1 MYFLNNCITDWK
13 HSTYMELMND
23 HYDSPWKEAIEHY
36 FPEFMAFYF
45 PAAYAG
51 IHWTKE
57 HVFLDQELRAVVQ
70 DAELGTRFVDKLV
83 RVTELS
89 GEESWIY
96 IHVEVQG
103 TRQAEFAKRMFVY
116 NYRIF
121 DRYEKPVASL
131 AVLADEHKQ
140 WKPTS
145 YGYNVL
151 GCMHTLEFPVAKLTD
166 YDEKLDELLA
176 SDNAFGLITAAHIL
190 TRQTRKKHQ
199 ERYEAKLRLI
209 KILYQRHWDKQ
220 RVINLLT
227 VVDWLMTLPAWLDTK
242 VWKEIETIE
251 EHKSMKYITSIERI
265 GIAKGITQ
273 GIAKG
278 RIEGESKLLKRLL
291 EHRFGVLPAWATEKL
306 TNAPEPALEAWGEAV
321 LTATTL
327 DAVFQ
332 IEATPKKSKE

>member
-1 MYFLNNCITDWK
+1 
-13 HSTYMELMND
+13 MEPLND
-23 HYDSPWKEAIEHY
+23 HYDSPWKDAIEHY
-36 FPEFMAFYF
+36 FPEFMTFYF
-45 PAAYAG
+45 PDDYQC
-51 IHWTKE
+51 IDWTKE
-57 HVFLDQELRAVVQ
+57 YVFLDQELRSVVQ

-89 GEESWIY
+89 GEERWIY

-103 TRQAEFAKRMFVY
+103 TRQAEFAKRMFIY

-131 AVLADEHKQ
+131 AVLADEHKR

-145 YGYNVL
+145 YGYAAL
-151 GCMHTLEFPVAKLTD
+151 GCRHTLEFPIAKLTD
-166 YDEKLDELLA
+166 YDEKLHELLA

-227 VVDWLMTLPAWLDTK
+227 VVDWLMTLPTWLDTK
-242 VWKEIETIE
+242 VWQEMETIE

-265 GIAKGITQ
+265 GIAKGRVE
-273 GIAKG
+273 G
-278 RIEGESKLLKRLL
+278 RVEGESKLLKRQL
-291 EHRFGVLPAWATEKL
+291 ERRFGALPAWVTEKL
-306 TNAPEPALEAWGEAV
+306 SNAAEPALEAWGEAI
-321 LTATTL
+321 LNASTL
-327 DAVFQ
+327 EAVFNS
-332 IEATPKKSKE
+332 EATQK

>member
-1 MYFLNNCITDWK
+1 MDTP
-13 HSTYMELMND
+13 TD

-36 FPEFMAFYF
+36 FPEFMMFYF
-45 PAAYAG
+45 PDAYAE
-51 IHWTKE
+51 IDWSKE

-103 TRQAEFAKRMFVY
+103 TRQAEFAQRMFVY

-121 DRYEKPVASL
+121 DRYKKPVASL
-131 AVLADEHKQ
+131 AVLADEHRQ

-151 GCMHTLEFPVAKLTD
+151 GCRHTLEFPVAKLTD

-176 SDNAFGLITAAHIL
+176 SDNAFELITAAHIL

-209 KILYQRHWDKQ
+209 KILYQRNWNKQ

-251 EHKSMKYITSIERI
+251 EIEKMQYVTSIERI

-278 RIEGESKLLKRLL
+278 ITQGIAKGESKLLTRQL
-291 EHRFGVLPAWATEKL
+291 ERRFGALPAWATEKL
-306 TNAPEPALEAWGEAV
+306 SNASESALEAWGEAI
-321 LTATTL
+321 LSAPTL
-327 DAVFQ
+327 EAVFH
-332 IEATPKKSKE
+332 AYASNT

>member
-1 MYFLNNCITDWK
+1 
-13 HSTYMELMND
+13 MEPPND

-36 FPEFMAFYF
+36 FQEFIAFFF
-45 PAAYAG
+45 PDAYRSVD
-51 IHWTKE
+51 WSKE
-57 HVFLDQELRAVVQ
+57 HIFLDQELRAVVQ

-89 GEESWIY
+89 GSESWIY

-103 TRQAEFAKRMFVY
+103 TRQTEFSKRMFVY

-131 AVLADEHKQ
+131 AVLADQHKH
-140 WKPTS
+140 WKQTS

-151 GCMHTLEFPVAKLTD
+151 GCRLTLDFPVAKLTD

-176 SDNAFGLITAAHIL
+176 SENAFGLITSAHIL
-190 TRQTRKKHQ
+190 TSKTRKKHQ
-199 ERYEAKLRLI
+199 ERYEAKLLLI

-242 VWKEIETIE
+242 VWQEIETIE
-251 EHKSMKYITSIERI
+251 EHKNMKYITSIERI
-265 GIAKGITQ
+265 GIAKGRVE
-273 GIAKG
+273 G
-278 RIEGESKLLKRLL
+278 RVEGESKLLKRQL
-291 EHRFGVLPAWATEKL
+291 ERRFGALPAWAIEL
-306 TNAPEPALEAWGEAV
+306 LSNANEPSLEAWGVAILTAQTLEAV
-321 LTATTL
+321 
-327 DAVFQ
+327 FNS
-332 IEATPKKSKE
+332 EASH